1 MSSDGAILRVVNI
14 YKHFPGVKAL
24 SNVSFDVLPGEVH
37 SLCGENGA
45 GKSTLI
51 KILTG
56 AHARDGGDMFFDGRQ
71 VELQSTHAAMELGI
85 ACIYQELTIVPQM
98 DIANNLFIGNLPMD
112 KKGVLVDN
120 KALYSKSAEILA
132 RVGLDVEPTT
142 PAGELS
148 LAQQQLVEIGRALTR
163 NARVIIMD
171 EPTSSLSDREAQRLL
186 ELIRELAAGGI
197 AIIYISH
204 KLDEVLSIADRITV
218 LRDGMNIITMPAKEV
233 TREMLI
239 SNMIGRDL
247 ESMYPRH
254 SGTPGDTLLKVDGLT
269 SPGVFEN
276 ISFELRRGEV
286 LGMFGLVGAGRS
298 EIIRAIYGVD
308 KYAEGSVVLD
318 GVPVPRHD
326 PGASVKRGIG
336 YAPEDR
342 KKEGLML
349 GLSILV
355 NMTLVKL
362 PQISRLGVISRRKQ
376 RELSSG
382 FRDSISIKTPS
393 LNQAV
398 GNLSGGNQQKV
409 IIAKWLMME
418 PKLLILDE
426 PTRGIDVG
434 SKAEIYKLIAQLAD
448 NGIGVIVV
456 SSEIEELL
464 GICDRIITVSEGR
477 ITSTA
482 EASGLSSDAV
492 LAAAIGGGNS

>member
-1 MSSDGAILRVVNI
+1 
-14 YKHFPGVKAL
+14 
-24 SNVSFDVLPGEVH
+24 
-37 SLCGENGA
+37 
-45 GKSTLI
+45 
-51 KILTG
+51 
-56 AHARDGGDMFFDGRQ
+56 
-71 VELQSTHAAMELGI
+71 
-85 ACIYQELTIVPQM
+85 
-98 DIANNLFIGNLPMD
+98 
-112 KKGVLVDN
+112 
-120 KALYSKSAEILA
+120 
-132 RVGLDVEPTT
+132 
-142 PAGELS
+142 
-148 LAQQQLVEIGRALTR
+148 
-163 NARVIIMD
+163 MD

-254 SGTPGDTLLKVDGLT
+254 SGTPGDALLKVDGLT

-326 PGASVKRGIG
+326 PGASVKRGVG

-349 GLSILV
+349 GLSILA